1 MGILIKERLLI
12 GQYYPVDS
20 PIHRLNAK
28 CKLLATL
35 VYMIAIFVVNN
46 WWGWG
51 ALAVLAIA
59 AVIISHVPFKAVWR
73 GLKVI
78 LFFAVVTFLLNVFV
92 YPGETIWSWGFL
104 SVSLEGIIYG
114 LAMGLRLLLLVLFA
128 SLLTLTTTPIDLT
141 DGLEGL
147 LSPFRRIGVPAHEIA
162 MVMSIAL
169 RFIPTIL
176 EEFDRII
183 LAQRARGAAITKGN
197 IFKRMKALIPMLIPL
212 FVSAFRRA
220 EDMADAMEAKCYRGG
235 AGRTK
240 WKVASWRS
248 CDTVVLIFFVLFFA
262 GSIISRAI

>member
-1 MGILIKERLLI
+1 
-12 GQYYPVDS
+12 
-20 PIHRLNAK
+20 
-28 CKLLATL
+28 
-35 VYMIAIFVVNN
+35 MIAIFVVNN
-46 WWGWG
+46 WIGWG
-51 ALAVLAIA
+51 ALTVLAIA
-59 AVIISHVPFKAVWR
+59 AVIISRVPFKAVWR
-73 GLKVI
+73 GLKI
-78 LFFAVVTFLLNVFV
+78 ITFFALLTFVLNVFV
-92 YPGETIWSWGFL
+92 YPGEPIWTWSFI
-104 SVSLEGIIYG
+104 SISLEGIIYG

-147 LSPFRRIGVPAHEIA
+147 LNPLRRIGVPAHEIA

-183 LAQRARGAAITKGN
+183 LAQRARGAGITKGN

-235 AGRTK
+235 EGRTK
-240 WKVASWRS
+240 WKIAPWRK
-248 CDTVVLIFFVLFFA
+248 CDTLVMIFFVLIFA
-262 GSIISRAI
+262 GSILSRTI